1 MLKVK
6 KLSRN
11 RLTCLRKIKQV
22 AVVSSGEKPP
32 QGRGKYDLVWS
43 GLQLQKW
50 WLAGGMLQLRTF

>member
-1 MLKVK
+1 M
-6 KLSRN
+6 
-11 RLTCLRKIKQV
+11 CLRKIKQV